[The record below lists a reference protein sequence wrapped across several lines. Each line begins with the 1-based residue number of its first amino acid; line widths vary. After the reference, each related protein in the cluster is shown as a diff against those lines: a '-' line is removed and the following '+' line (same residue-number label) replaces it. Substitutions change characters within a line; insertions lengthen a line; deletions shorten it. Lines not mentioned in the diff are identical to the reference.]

1 MRAGPRIRAVFG
13 VSVTQILVFRVQ
25 EQRFGLLAAD
35 VQELQRAVTIVP
47 LPKAPA
53 VVEGLIDVRGTLV
66 PVFDIR
72 GRFRLPA
79 KEVGPLDHLVIARAK
94 GRLVALRVDR
104 VLDLVAVD
112 DRDIRDPH
120 ALVSGTDYVAG
131 VARLEGG
138 LVLIHDLA
146 TFLSE
151 AEAADLD
158 AAIAERAR

>member
-1 MRAGPRIRAVFG
+1 MRGVLV
-13 VSVTQILVFRVQ
+13 VSVTQILVFQVQ
-25 EQRFGLLAAD
+25 GQRFALPAAD

-72 GRFRLPA
+72 CRFRLAA
-79 KEVGPLDHLVIARAK
+79 KEVGSLDHLVIAHAK

-104 VLDLVAVD
+104 VLDFVAVD
-112 DRDIRDPH
+112 DRRIEDPRD
-120 ALVSGTDYVAG
+120 LVPGTDYVAG

-146 TFLSE
+146 TFLSA

-158 AAIAERAR
+158 AAIAEGAR

>member
-1 MRAGPRIRAVFG
+1 
-13 VSVTQILVFRVQ
+13 VTQILVFQVQ
-25 EQRFGLLAAD
+25 EQRFGLPAVD

-72 GRFRLPA
+72 GRFRFPA
-79 KEVGPLDHLVIARAK
+79 KEVGPLDHLVIAHAK

-112 DRDIRDPH
+112 DREIENPRD
-120 ALVSGTDYVAG
+120 LVPGADYVAG

-138 LVLIHDLA
+138 LFLIHDLA

-151 AEAADLD
+151 AEATDLD
-158 AAIAERAR
+158 AAIAEGAR

>member
-1 MRAGPRIRAVFG
+1 MVD
-13 VSVTQILVFRVQ
+13 ILVVQ
-25 EQRFGLLAAD
+25 VQSRRYGLLAKD
-35 VQELQRAVTIVP
+35 VQSLQRAVTIVP

-72 GRFRLPA
+72 RRFRLLA

-104 VLDLVAVD
+104 VLDLVAID
-112 DRDIRDPH
+112 DREIEDPRD
-120 ALVSGTDYVAG
+120 LVPGTDYVAG
-131 VARLEGG
+131 AARLEGG

-146 TFLSE
+146 MFLSE
-151 AEAADLD
+151 AEEAGLD
-158 AAIAERAR
+158 AAIAEDVR

>member
-1 MRAGPRIRAVFG
+1 M
-13 VSVTQILVFRVQ
+13 TQILVFQIQ
-25 EQRFGLLAAD
+25 EQRLGLPAAD

-47 LPKAPA
+47 LPRAPA

-72 GRFRLPA
+72 CRFRLPA
-79 KEVGPLDHLVIARAK
+79 KDVEPSDHLVIAHAK

-104 VLDLVAVD
+104 VLELVAVD
-112 DRDIRDPH
+112 DREIENPRG
-120 ALVSGTDYVAG
+120 LVPGSDYVAG

-151 AEAADLD
+151 AEAAELD
-158 AAIAERAR
+158 AAIAEGVH